1 MQSTHEMIQQESAR
15 LKKFDDAMNVVYKK
29 LLATQDKLG
38 QKKLKNAQLAWI
50 KFRDAEAEFDADL
63 MRGGTGANILRLGS
77 LSGNTEKRLKELE
90 STLKDRS
97 EL

>member
-1 MQSTHEMIQQESAR
+1 MQSTHQIIQEESAR

-29 LLATQDKLG
+29 LLARQDKVG
-38 QKKLKNAQLAWI
+38 QQKLKAAQNAWI

-63 MRGGTGANILRLGS
+63 MRGGTGANVLRLGS

-90 STLKDRS
+90 ETLKDRS